1 MRIREKEIQR
11 LKSVNSFV
19 KANFPKFGVN
29 KKQEI
34 TRLLYEI
41 SKREGTPLEN
51 IVSLRP
57 RRRQAKNDY
66 NAVKNHLLKRR
77 YPYAFSCSEIV
88 RPYLPKIELK
98 LSEQF
103 NAGKSGFYGMGK
115 YKTLSQPLKLH
126 KEVLNLPTKLADEV
140 SCPKKIFVEKK
151 AAGEFLASRFKM
163 MFPNARFNEIESLKN
178 YFCEHRGFQIKD
190 YNNRRNTVFI
200 VKQKYDFFKIC
211 PCTNKALGCG
221 YQVLNLGFGCIF
233 DCNYCFLQGYVN
245 SPGIILPANIDSFF
259 EKFSC
264 YKKAG
269 MRMGSGE
276 FSDSLALDEITQ
288 YSIHIIEFFRKQ
300 ENVTFEFKTKSVNIK
315 NILEA
320 RHSGNIVVSWSLNPQ
335 SVIDENEFLT
345 PALKQRLQAALKCV
359 EAGYRVGFHFDPVI
373 YSDGWEKEY
382 ALLVEN
388 LFTKI
393 NPKHIAWI
401 SIGTFRFSPGLK
413 QVIEKRFPENS
424 ILNEEL
430 LLGFDNK
437 LRYPYQLRLAIY
449 KKMIVLLSK
458 HSSKL
463 NLYLCM
469 EDISMWNALKLTM
482 PEFTA

>member
-11 LKSVNSFV
+11 LKSAKSFV

-41 SKREGTPLEN
+41 SKREEIPPGMLLPAC
-51 IVSLRP
+51 
-57 RRRQAKNDY
+57 RQAGGESGFRQSTKKSKNDY
-66 NAVKNHLLKRR
+66 NAVKNHLLERR
-77 YPYAFSCSEIV
+77 YPYAFSCPEIV
-88 RPYLPKIELK
+88 RAYLPKIELR

-103 NAGKSGFYGMGK
+103 NIKESGFY
-115 YKTLSQPLKLH
+115 
-126 KEVLNLPTKLADEV
+126 
-140 SCPKKIFVEKK
+140 PKNIFVENK
-151 AAGEFLASRFKM
+151 AAGEFLASRFKT
-163 MFPNARFNEIESLKN
+163 MFPKARFYEIESLKN
-178 YFCEHRGFQIKD
+178 YLCGHRGSQIKD

-200 VKQKYDFFKIC
+200 VKQKYDFFKRC
-211 PCTNKALGCG
+211 PCTNNALACG
-221 YQVLNLGFGCIF
+221 YHIFNLGFGCIF
-233 DCNYCFLQGYVN
+233 DCTYCFLQGYVN
-245 SPGIILPANIDSFF
+245 SPGIILPSNIGSFF
-259 EKFSC
+259 DKFGY
-264 YKKAG
+264 YKKTG
-269 MRMGSGE
+269 MRIGTGE

-288 YSIHIIEFFRKQ
+288 YSMPIMEFFRKH
-300 ENVTFEFKTKSVNIK
+300 ENITFEFKTKSVNIK
-315 NILEA
+315 NILAA

-335 SVIDENEFLT
+335 SIIDENEFFT
-345 PALKQRLQAALKCV
+345 PSLKQRLEAALKCV

-373 YSDGWEKEY
+373 YFEGWEKEY
-382 ALLVEN
+382 ALLIEQ

-413 QVIEKRFPENS
+413 QVIERRFSSNR

-437 LRYPYQLRLAIY
+437 LRYPYQLRLSIS
-449 KKMIVLLSK
+449 KRMIELLTK

-469 EDISMWNALKLTM
+469 EELSMWNDLKLNM
-482 PEFTA
+482 PKW

>member
-11 LKSVNSFV
+11 LKSVNSLV
-19 KANFPKFGVN
+19 KANFSAFGVN

-41 SKREGTPLEN
+41 SKREN
-51 IVSLRP
+51 IAPAAIIKEKFPKDYSII
-57 RRRQAKNDY
+57 KND
-66 NAVKNHLLKRR
+66 LLERR
-77 YPYAFSCSEIV
+77 YPYAFSSAKIV

-103 NAGKSGFYGMGK
+103 NIEKSGFY
-115 YKTLSQPLKLH
+115 P
-126 KEVLNLPTKLADEV
+126 EN
-140 SCPKKIFVEKK
+140 IFVEKK
-151 AAGEFLASRFKM
+151 PSGELLAARFKVS
-163 MFPNARFNEIESLKN
+163 FPKARFYEIESLKD

-190 YNNRRNTVFI
+190 YNNRRDTVFI
-200 VKQKYDFFKIC
+200 VKQKYDFFKSC
-211 PCTNKALGCG
+211 PCTKGALGCG
-221 YQVLNLGFGCIF
+221 YHILNLGFGCIF

-259 EKFSC
+259 EKLGG

-269 MRMGSGE
+269 MRIGTGE

-288 YSIHIIEFFRKQ
+288 YSIPIVEFFRKQ

-320 RHSGNIVVSWSLNPQ
+320 RHAGNIVISWSLNPQ

-345 PALKQRLQAALKCV
+345 PSLKQRLTAALRCV
-359 EAGYRVGFHFDPVI
+359 ETGYRVGFHFDPVI
-373 YSDGWEKEY
+373 YFDGWEKEY
-382 ALLVEN
+382 ALLIDN

-430 LLGFDNK
+430 LPGFDNK
-437 LRYPYQLRLAIY
+437 LRYPYQLRRGIY
-449 KKMIVLLSK
+449 QKMVEMLSK

-469 EDISMWNALKLTM
+469 EDISMWNDIKLTM
-482 PEFTA
+482 PKFTA